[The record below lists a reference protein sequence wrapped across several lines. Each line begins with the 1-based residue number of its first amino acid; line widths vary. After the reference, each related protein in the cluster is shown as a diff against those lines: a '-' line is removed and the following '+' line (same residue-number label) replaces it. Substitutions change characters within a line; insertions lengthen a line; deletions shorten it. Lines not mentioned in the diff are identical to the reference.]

1 MVKDTVK
8 AQELLKQAVKSEI
21 DGRRF
26 YNYLAEKATNPD
38 AKRKLTNLAEDEI
51 RHEKALK
58 KIYKKIYGEE
68 LTDIPEKGVGVLSKF
83 FDSPKGREDMSEIQY
98 ISMAIEAEL
107 AATKYYKEEAEESTD
122 EEFREIYEGM
132 AAEEFNH
139 YELLQAEKDAL
150 GGNYFWFQ
158 MDEGAP
164 MEE

>member
-1 MVKDTVK
+1 MVKDTAE
-8 AQELLKQAVKSEI
+8 AQALLKQAVKSEI

-26 YNYLAEKATNPD
+26 YNYLAEKATNTD
-38 AKRKLTNLAEDEI
+38 AKRKLTNLAEDEV

-83 FDSPKGREDMSEIQY
+83 FDSPEGREDMSEIQY

-107 AATKYYKEEAEESTD
+107 AATKYYKEQAEEATD
-122 EEFREIYEGM
+122 EEFGKIYEGM
-132 AAEEFNH
+132 AAEEFCH

-158 MDEGAP
+158 MDDGSP